1 MNTNKIPK
9 NTAQQGDVLLKRI
22 DKLPEGE
29 QKVISKGKLVLALG
43 ETTGHFHGIEES
55 ESELI
60 QIGEKMLLKLENQ
73 ATLTHQ
79 EHGHI
84 TLDKGIYEVGIVQEY
99 DYYSKMVRKVV
110 D

>member
-1 MNTNKIPK
+1 MKKIQ
-9 NTAQQGDVLLKRI
+9 TAQQGDVLLRRI
-22 DKLPEGE
+22 TKLPEGE
-29 QKVISKGKLVLALG
+29 RKVIAKGKLVLAEG
-43 ETTGHFHGIEES
+43 EVTGHYHGIEES

-60 QIGEKMLLKLENQ
+60 EIGGKMLLDLKGP

-84 TLDKGIYEVGIVQEY
+84 KLDKGLYEVGRVQEY

>member
-29 QKVISKGKLVLALG
+29 QKVIAKGKLVLAEG
-43 ETTGHFHGIEES
+43 ETTGHYHGIEES

-73 ATLTHQ
+73 AVLTHQ

-84 TLDKGIYEVGIVQEY
+84 TLDKGLYEVGRVREY
-99 DYYSKMVRKVV
+99 DYYSKMVRQVA